1 MGLISRVSS
10 RTYRKM
16 NGINSPTSSST
27 ASTNYEEKMVHL
39 FNHLLQKCKLDNI
52 RPLNSYKKCNLTG
65 LTEVYR
71 AILTELPKNFIKNP
85 ENDDDKVK
93 NVQGMINTIAL
104 DLEVDLSYIDAG
116 AIVMKEA
123 IHLHNFVEILDGLL
137 DFLEEKEESE
147 EKDEEEDKDVTLE
160 IKNEDFI

>member
-16 NGINSPTSSST
+16 NGINSPTTPTSSSI

-52 RPLNSYKKCNLTG
+52 RPLHSYKKCNLTG
-65 LTEVYR
+65 PTEVYR

-93 NVQGMINTIAL
+93 NVQRMINTIAA
-104 DLEVDLSYIDAG
+104 DLEVDLSYIDA
-116 AIVMKEA
+116 
-123 IHLHNFVEILDGLL
+123 
-137 DFLEEKEESE
+137 
-147 EKDEEEDKDVTLE
+147 
-160 IKNEDFI
+160 